1 MAGVQPGGGVTW
13 PAGKGVKIVFHEQD
27 QEGAKET
34 FMWKP
39 GREYLHDV
47 FVKAGMSIADFHLS
61 YEQDGEVLQLDAT
74 KLGIEDFLT
83 DHSQHPDPPQG

>member
-34 FMWKP
+34 FHV
-39 GREYLHDV
+39 E
-47 FVKAGMSIADFHLS
+47 AG
-61 YEQDGEVLQLDAT
+61 Q
-74 KLGIEDFLT
+74 GI
-83 DHSQHPDPPQG
+83 PA